1 MGFYCENCG
10 EEVKRNSGSC
20 PSCGVK
26 FKAVRCPACSY
37 TDKAE
42 FFKGG
47 CPRCGYL
54 APREDRKGM
63 SSEKTPV
70 RKRRSLLDLVPS
82 SALWAAG
89 ILLLLMLVLI
99 LNLLK

>member
-10 EEVKRNSGSC
+10 AKVRRNSGSC

-26 FKAVRCPACSY
+26 FKAVRCPSCSY
-37 TDKAE
+37 TDSAE

-47 CPRCGYL
+47 CPKCGYL
-54 APREDRKGM
+54 APEEVQEVISEARK
-63 SSEKTPV
+63 K
-70 RKRRSLLDLVPS
+70 RKRGLLDRIP
-82 SALWAAG
+82 AAAFWAG
-89 ILLLLMLVLI
+89 GFLLLLLMALI